1 MSHYAKMKKAACG
14 TSADGREDPRKGEKD
29 IKDSIAQALD
39 KDKRNFKNGGNARW
53 HAAKEPQIIEQ
64 HRQGKSC
71 KEIAAATGV
80 GMSAV
85 YTVLQK
91 RGLKANKG
99 GEKCTPPPA
108 PHPAPRCFH
117 CVHPDCK
124 YAARETQEYRCDYIG
139 QTGHSRLLW
148 HRVRGLS
155 EEIEDCRLYEPGKRR
170 VLTQGVNLKT
180 YSGDGKV
187 ATTGRLKYPRKAK
200 KKEPKITTKL
210 IRKRE
215 LAEARDAERLELY
228 DRGMTDTQIAAA
240 LGVAQNTVTAWRT
253 SRGLPSQTEKKKA
266 KEEFV
271 FRRLY
276 EAGYSLAECE
286 KLIGRARAT
295 LAAWRDAAGIAPQ
308 GREKITEERRAR
320 REQARSELEATGL
333 IAAKEE

>member
-29 IKDSIAQALD
+29 IKDSIAQGLD
-39 KDKRNFKNGGNARW
+39 KDKRNFKNGGNAKW
-53 HAAKEPQIIEQ
+53 HAAKEPQILEG
-64 HRQGKSC
+64 HRQGKGC
-71 KEIAAATGV
+71 KEIAQAAGV
-80 GMSAV
+80 GMSTV

-91 RGLKANKG
+91 HGLKANKG
-99 GEKCTPPPA
+99 GGKCTPPPP
-108 PHPAPRCFH
+108 PHPAPHCFH

-124 YAARETQEYRCDYIG
+124 YAAGETEAYRCDYIG

-155 EEIEDCRLYEPGKRR
+155 EETEDCRLYEPGKRR
-170 VLTQGVNLKT
+170 VQTQGINLKA
-180 YSGDGKV
+180 YSGSGKI

-215 LAEARDAERLELY
+215 LAEARDAERLEMY

-240 LGVAQNTVTAWRT
+240 LGVGQNTITAWRT
-253 SRGLPSQTEKKKA
+253 SRGLPSQAEKKKA
-266 KEEFV
+266 KEEFA

-286 KLIGRARAT
+286 EIIGRSRAT

-308 GREKITEERRAR
+308 GRGKMTDERRER
-320 REQARSELEATGL
+320 REQARGELEAAGL

>member
-14 TSADGREDPRKGEKD
+14 TSTDGREDPRKGGKD
-29 IKDSIAQALD
+29 IKDSIAQGLD

-71 KEIAAATGV
+71 KEIARETGV
-80 GMSAV
+80 GMSTV

-91 RGLKANKG
+91 HGLKANKG
-99 GEKCTPPPA
+99 GGKCAPPPP
-108 PHPAPRCFH
+108 PHPAPHCFR

-124 YAARETQEYRCDYIG
+124 YAAGDGGAYRCDYIG

-170 VLTQGVNLKT
+170 VLTQGINLKT
-180 YSGDGKV
+180 YSGNGKI
-187 ATTGRLKYPRKAK
+187 ATTGRVKYPRKAK

-240 LGVAQNTVTAWRT
+240 LGVGQTAITAWRT

-266 KEEFV
+266 KEEFA

-286 KLIGRARAT
+286 KLIGRTRTT

-308 GREKITEERRAR
+308 GRGKMTEERRAR
-320 REQARSELEATGL
+320 REQARSELEAAGL

>member
-1 MSHYAKMKKAACG
+1 MSHYASMKKAACG
-14 TSADGREDPRKGEKD
+14 TSADGRENPRKGEKD
-29 IKDSIAQALD
+29 IKDSIAQSLD

-53 HAAKEPQIIEQ
+53 HAAKEPQILEG

-71 KEIAAATGV
+71 KEIAQATGV
-80 GMSAV
+80 GMSTV

-91 RGLKANKG
+91 HGLTNKG

-108 PHPAPRCFH
+108 PHPAPPCFR

-124 YAARETQEYRCDYIG
+124 YAAGDGEAYRCDYIG

-155 EEIEDCRLYEPGKRR
+155 EEVEDCRLYEPGKRR
-170 VLTQGVNLKT
+170 VLTQGVNLKA
-180 YSGDGKV
+180 YSGSGKI

-215 LAEARDAERLELY
+215 LAEARDAERLEMY

-240 LGVAQNTVTAWRT
+240 LGVAQNTITVWRT

-266 KEEFV
+266 KEEFA

-276 EAGYSLAECE
+276 EAGYTLAECE

-295 LAAWRDAAGIAPQ
+295 LAAWRDAAGIPPQ
-308 GREKITEERRAR
+308 GRGKMTEERRER
-320 REQARSELEATGL
+320 REQARSELEAAGL
-333 IAAKEE
+333 IAAKED

>member
-1 MSHYAKMKKAACG
+1 MS
-14 TSADGREDPRKGEKD
+14 T
-29 IKDSIAQALD
+29 
-39 KDKRNFKNGGNARW
+39 
-53 HAAKEPQIIEQ
+53 
-64 HRQGKSC
+64 
-71 KEIAAATGV
+71 
-80 GMSAV
+80 V

-99 GEKCTPPPA
+99 GEKCPPPPA
-108 PHPAPRCFH
+108 PHPAPHCFR

-124 YAARETQEYRCDYIG
+124 YAAGETEAYRCDYIG

-180 YSGDGKV
+180 YSGNGKI
-187 ATTGRLKYPRKAK
+187 ATTGRLKYPRKAKK

-215 LAEARDAERLELY
+215 LAEARDTERLEMY

-253 SRGLPSQTEKKKA
+253 SRGLPTQAEKKKA

-286 KLIGRARAT
+286 EIIGRARAT

-308 GREKITEERRAR
+308 GREKMTDERRER
-320 REQARSELEATGL
+320 REQARSELEAAGL